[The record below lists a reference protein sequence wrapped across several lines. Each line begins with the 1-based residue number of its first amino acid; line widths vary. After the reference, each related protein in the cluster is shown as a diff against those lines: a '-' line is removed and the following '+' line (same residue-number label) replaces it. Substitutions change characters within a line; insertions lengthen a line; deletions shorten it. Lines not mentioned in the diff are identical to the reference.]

1 MEERIR
7 STRSSLA
14 VFVGCCAM
22 SFIGF
27 ALITNTSGLYFDA
40 IKGCIST
47 PSAVI
52 YMWVEPRS
60 A

>member
-40 IKGCIST
+40 IT
-47 PSAVI
+47 VI

>member
-27 ALITNTSGLYFDA
+27 ALITNTSG
-40 IKGCIST
+40 CIST
-47 PSAVI
+47 PSAMI

>member
-7 STRSSLA
+7 STHSSLA

-27 ALITNTSGLYFDA
+27 ALITKTLQ
-40 IKGCIST
+40 GCIST